1 MLSKLDVGKVFFRS
15 LLVMAVFNFERMQNV
30 GFVSIIFPIIKRLYP
45 DAQAQKEVMLRH
57 LEYINTNPYLVSS
70 IAGIIIAKEEELSKK
85 KEGSTLGEGLPLGK
99 GLTPGDISVLK
110 SCLTAPLAAIGDALF
125 WATYRPLVS
134 LLSVILILILMFE
147 GKSILWGIGFF
158 LIIYN
163 LLCQSIRF
171 IGIKK
176 GYLLK
181 EQFAEEI
188 NKIPVQ
194 KIRKRLNT
202 IGMIFLGALS
212 SVFCWLGSELIKI
225 RVSEGIVWLASILL
239 ILGVG
244 SLIRLRINTLV
255 IFLIVIGLGI
265 LLIYLKTAEM
275 WNYGAGVS
283 YLREVI

>member
-1 MLSKLDVGKVFFRS
+1 MLSNWDVVKLFFRS

-30 GFVSIIFPIIKRLYP
+30 GFAFTIFPIIKRLYP
-45 DAQAQKEVMLRH
+45 DAQSQKEAMLRH

-70 IAGIIIAKEEELSKK
+70 IAGIIISKEEELSKR
-85 KEGSTLGEGLPLGK
+85 KE

-110 SCLTAPLAAIGDALF
+110 SLLSAPLAGLGDALF
-125 WATYRPLVS
+125 WATYRPLIS
-134 LLSVILILILMFE
+134 LIGVILILILMFE
-147 GKSILWGIGFF
+147 GKSILWGVGGF

-163 LLCQSIRF
+163 LVCQSVRF
-171 IGIKK
+171 IGLKK

-181 EQFAEEI
+181 EQFVEEI

-194 KIRKRLNT
+194 KIRYRLNT
-202 IGMIFLGALS
+202 TGMIFLGALS

-225 RVSEGIVWLASILL
+225 RMPEGIVWLASIML

-244 SLIRLRINTLV
+244 SAIRIRINTLV

-265 LLIYLKTAEM
+265 LLVYLKTAGM
-275 WNYGAGVS
+275 WDY
-283 YLREVI
+283 EVIMNYEL